1 MGDKESWYIQRP
13 GQLLGSCR
21 ESAGAWKYEGAEP
34 WDLGVQ
40 ALGLHLQVQSSKEL
54 THNEDWRMLWNGL

>member
-1 MGDKESWYIQRP
+1 MGDKEGGYIQRP
-13 GQLLGSCR
+13 GQLLRSWR
-21 ESAGAWKYEGAEP
+21 ESAGAWKCEGADP

-40 ALGLHLQVQSSKEL
+40 ALGLHLEAQSSKEL